1 MRPIRIGAILWPDDD
16 AGPARWP
23 TRRREVDLF
32 RGWPV
37 PVLDQGCSDRS
48 GGGRVDFENIC
59 SPDVQATSR
68 RSMAM
73 KIDRRKFLQSTA
85 AAAAAGMFGP
95 NAWAED
101 PISIASIH
109 DLSGGLDMYGK
120 PMVDALTFAVEE
132 ANAAGGL
139 LGRQIQLISY
149 DTQSNMQLYTQF
161 AQQAALKDKVAVVQ
175 GGITSASREVIRPVL
190 DRFKTLYFY
199 NTEYEGG
206 VCDRNQFDTGV
217 TPAQT
222 VEKLVPYAMK
232 KWGKKAYVIA
242 ADYNYGQITSQWVK
256 KYVTENG
263 GEVSSIDFFPLDVT
277 NFGPVISKI
286 QAAKPDFVWSALV
299 GGAHISFY
307 RQWAAAGMR
316 KSIPM
321 ASTTFAVGN
330 EHIVLSPD
338 ECNGIL
344 VCQNYFEDLKNKAN
358 EVFIAAFH
366 KRFGADY
373 PNVTGLAMATYQGF
387 RLWAEAVKKAA
398 SIDRIKV
405 IEARETG
412 ISIDAPSGKVTID
425 PPTHHCVLDVHIAE
439 VNEKKLKVLEGFPQQ
454 RPLDTAAVC
463 DLIKNPN
470 DNQQYVI
477 KI

>member
-1 MRPIRIGAILWPDDD
+1 MKVN
-16 AGPARWP
+16 
-23 TRRREVDLF
+23 RRR
-32 RGWPV
+32 
-37 PVLDQGCSDRS
+37 
-48 GGGRVDFENIC
+48 
-59 SPDVQATSR
+59 
-68 RSMAM
+68 
-73 KIDRRKFLQSTA
+73 FLQGTA
-85 AAAAAGMFGP
+85 AAAATGAFGSS
-95 NAWAED
+95 AWAED
-101 PISIASIH
+101 PINVASIH
-109 DLSGGLDMYGK
+109 DLSGGLDIYGK
-120 PMVDALTFAVEE
+120 PMVDAITLAVEE

-139 LGRQIQLISY
+139 LGRQIKLINY

-161 AQQAALKDKVAVVQ
+161 AQQAALKDKVAVVH

-199 NTEYEGG
+199 NTQYEGG

-232 KWGKKAYVIA
+232 KWGKKVYVIA

-256 KYVTENG
+256 KDVIENG
-263 GEVSSIDFFPLDVT
+263 GEVPSIDFFPLDVT
-277 NFGPVISKI
+277 NFGSTISKI

-338 ECNGIL
+338 ECNGML
-344 VCQNYFEDLKNKAN
+344 VCYNYFQDLKNKAN
-358 EVFIAAFH
+358 ETFVAAFH

-373 PNVTGLAMATYQGF
+373 PNVTELAMGTYQGF
-387 RLWAEAVKKAA
+387 RIWAEAVKKAG
-398 SIDRIKV
+398 SVDRIKV
-405 IEARETG
+405 IEALETG

-439 VNEKKLKVLEGFPQQ
+439 VKDKKLNVLEDFAQQ
-454 RPLDTAAVC
+454 KPADTAAVC
-463 DLIKNPN
+463 DLIKNPT